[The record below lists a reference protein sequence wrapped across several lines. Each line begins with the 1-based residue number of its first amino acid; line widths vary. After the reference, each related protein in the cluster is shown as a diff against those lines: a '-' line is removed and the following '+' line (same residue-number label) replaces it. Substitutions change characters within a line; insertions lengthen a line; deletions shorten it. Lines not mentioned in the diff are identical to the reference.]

1 MKKSLVAEDSYIFPF
16 SFGLFTYI
24 LTPSLKSFFKIK
36 LNSSV
41 GYDNINNRCL
51 SLFLLGC

>member
-24 LTPSLKSFFKIK
+24 LTPSLKIK

-41 GYDNINNRCL
+41 GYDNINNRYL

>member
-24 LTPSLKSFFKIK
+24 LTPSLKSFSKIK

-41 GYDNINNRCL
+41 GYDNINRYL